1 MSRIE
6 NGKVIIK
13 TRYLYV
19 LPNLLNV
26 LVEYL
31 LYVITNNSERTAIQ
45 SILNKLKPSDYKKQ
59 LMY

>member
-1 MSRIE
+1 MSRIK